1 LSGFFGT
8 VRFDG
13 MPVEDRLLE
22 NIAEAI
28 AFRGP
33 HGRSVW
39 TQNNVGGA
47 FTLIRTGPA
56 KQESEQPVVW
66 LDRYYLWGDIR
77 LDGWLDLISHLGEE
91 VATLSGAT
99 SETLLLRAWERWGPT
114 CLERVI
120 GEFSFALWDAKEKI
134 LWCARDFAG
143 VRPFYYSRVQK
154 AFFFSNTLQTL
165 RLAPEIS
172 TELDEAFLG
181 DFLLDGWNADA
192 SRTVY
197 RDIKRLKAGHLLK
210 LSKDNLEV
218 RRFRKLPIEEP
229 LRFKDP
235 EEYRQAFRELLQICV
250 KDRLPDGPAALYLS
264 GGLDSGSVCAMAS
277 QIAQAR
283 GQKEQLKAFTV
294 SWKAFFDDPEPDLAK
309 LTAQHIGIAFETLQ
323 EETLNPFETTE
334 GGDGISPEPGQNFFF
349 AREQRNLRTIARHAN
364 VVLSGDGG
372 DDVLIGQAWPYL
384 VHLLQNREWKDFA
397 RDFGGYF
404 WTHKAIPPMRGGF
417 RTKFRKLVNREDQYA
432 EYPAWLNP
440 EFERRAN
447 LRERWLELG
456 ITRKNTEHPLHPEA
470 YWSLHN
476 NFWAAVLEAED
487 PGWTQVNL
495 ETRAALLD
503 LRFLRFLLRLPP
515 VPWCVKKELC
525 RQAMKDLL
533 PQTILERPKT
543 PLLKHPIE
551 AVNGDVEWLRG
562 LPQISPGRIESF
574 VNWTKW
580 CETFYQSKG
589 SLRWTILRPA
599 SLFHWLKAVE
609 NR

>member
-1 LSGFFGT
+1 VSGFFGT

-13 MPVEDRLLE
+13 APVEDALLE
-22 NIAEAI
+22 NLADAI
-28 AFRGP
+28 SFRGP
-33 HGRSVW
+33 DGRSVW
-39 TQNNVGGA
+39 KQNNIGGA

-56 KQESEQPVVW
+56 RQESQQPVVW

-77 LDGWLDLISHLGEE
+77 LDGWQELIAQLGED
-91 VATLSGAT
+91 AGSFSTDAT
-99 SETLLLRAWERWGPT
+99 SESLLLRAWERWGPS

-134 LWCARDFAG
+134 LWCARDFGG
-143 VRPFYYSRVQK
+143 VRPFYYSIVQK
-154 AFFFSNTLQTL
+154 VFCFSNTLQIL
-165 RLAPEIS
+165 RLVPEIS
-172 TELDEAFLG
+172 GELDETFVG
-181 DFLLDGWNADA
+181 DFLLDGWNPDA

-210 LSKDNLEV
+210 LSKDVFEV

-229 LRFKDP
+229 LRLKDP
-235 EEYRQAFRELLQICV
+235 EEYLQAFRDLLHTCV
-250 KDRLPDGPAALYLS
+250 KDRLPEGPVALYLS
-264 GGLDSGSVCAMAS
+264 GGLDSGSVCAVAS
-277 QIAQAR
+277 QIARAR
-283 GQKEQLKAFTV
+283 AQKDQLIAFTV
-294 SWKAFFDDPEPDLAK
+294 SWKPFFDDPEPDFAK
-309 LTAQHIGIAFETLQ
+309 LTAQHIGISLETLQ
-323 EETLNPFETTE
+323 EETLTPYEKAERGNGP
-334 GGDGISPEPGQNFFF
+334 PEPGQDFFYT
-349 AREQRNLRTIARHAN
+349 REQRNLRIIASHAN

-404 WTHKAIPPMRGGF
+404 WTHKNIPPLRGGF
-417 RTKFRKLVNREDQYA
+417 RTKLRKLLGQESQYE
-432 EYPAWLNP
+432 EYPTWLNP
-440 EFERRAN
+440 EFESRAN
-447 LRERWLELG
+447 LKQRWLELQDSP
-456 ITRKNTEHPLHPEA
+456 RNTEHPLHPEA

-476 NFWAAVLEAED
+476 GFWSAVLESED
-487 PGWTQVNL
+487 PGWTQINL

-503 LRFLRFLLRLPP
+503 LRFLRFFLRLPP

-543 PLLKHPIE
+543 PLLKHPVE
-551 AVNGDVEWLRG
+551 AIDGEGEWLKDI
-562 LPQISPGRIESF
+562 PQVNPGQIESF
-574 VNWTKW
+574 VNWPKW